1 MNKHYL
7 TDFPIS
13 TGVTITEI
21 NDGNSRRYS
30 YGEINAR
37 IDAVAHG
44 LLRLKLKTNSRI
56 AVIDYSSYNFVT
68 TTTGI
73 YRSRHAVVPINHKI
87 PKEQIE
93 YCLKD
98 ADVQL
103 IFCSSDLQHLLPK
116 GIPYII
122 FDTDEFKNFL
132 HHDPYQIPDLD
143 ENYTISVLYTS
154 GTTGLP
160 KGVITPYRSRLWQ
173 LHKGKE
179 EPVVKYNVTRYL
191 AMSPL
196 YHLAGLNNIEFDLFF
211 SSYKSAHII
220 ISQIFNTRAYLQ
232 AVHDFKC
239 THVRL
244 IAPMMSML
252 LQEQDLLEKLDLSS
266 VKYIGLTSSFAPRKL
281 QDDALIYFKNV
292 VTMDNP
298 YGATETGP
306 VFGPHPRNIPRPVLS
321 AGYPLDYVSV
331 RLDENGVLQIK
342 SPGLLGN
349 YNNQSEIYNKS
360 MTADGYYITG
370 DIFRVNKYGFY
381 FYQGRADDM
390 FKSGGEKIYPSEI
403 ESVIDSHPSVSISTV
418 VGVPDDIKGHKPYAF
433 VQLKPNTKVT
443 EHELKEFTITRVA
456 TYQIPRHVWI
466 LEELPK
472 TNIGKIDKRYLT
484 NLAQERLNN
493 DISTIG

>member
-21 NDGNSRRYS
+21 NNGNSRRYS

-220 ISQIFNTRAYLQ
+220 ISQIFNTRTYLQ

-266 VKYIGLTSSFAPRKL
+266 VKYIGLTDSQL
-281 QDDALIYFKNV
+281 KNTTRV
-292 VTMDNP
+292 LP
-298 YGATETGP
+298 SGFET
-306 VFGPHPRNIPRPVLS
+306 
-321 AGYPLDYVSV
+321 
-331 RLDENGVLQIK
+331 K
-342 SPGLLGN
+342 
-349 YNNQSEIYNKS
+349 K
-360 MTADGYYITG
+360 
-370 DIFRVNKYGFY
+370 IFRPY
-381 FYQGRADDM
+381 
-390 FKSGGEKIYPSEI
+390 
-403 ESVIDSHPSVSISTV
+403 SVTTKTVSYYS
-418 VGVPDDIKGHKPYAF
+418 P
-433 VQLKPNTKVT
+433 
-443 EHELKEFTITRVA
+443 
-456 TYQIPRHVWI
+456 
-466 LEELPK
+466 PK
-472 TNIGKIDKRYLT
+472 RRDVSRRWK
-484 NLAQERLNN
+484 
-493 DISTIG
+493 